1 MLIMLITN
9 VLIFSQKKAQS
20 VEYGFFICISEKI
33 NTCVR
38 HINGGK
44 VKPAICHTRHFP
56 HIAGVVT
63 APLIIALKFP

>member
-33 NTCVR
+33 NTR
-38 HINGGK
+38 
-44 VKPAICHTRHFP
+44 F
-56 HIAGVVT
+56 VVGEN
-63 APLIIALKFP
+63 K

>member
-33 NTCVR
+33 NTLETGR
-38 HINGGK
+38 FFKNI
-44 VKPAICHTRHFP
+44 I
-56 HIAGVVT
+56 
-63 APLIIALKFP
+63 LIF